1 MEVIDLEFFPIETWP
16 AGKNQLITH
25 GLLACL
31 LACLTAEEAVFIGI
45 LPAKKKAET
54 SDSAILGEAED
65 VVNE

>member
-1 MEVIDLEFFPIETWP
+1 
-16 AGKNQLITH
+16 
-25 GLLACL
+25 
-31 LACLTAEEAVFIGI
+31 LTAEEAVFIGI